1 MRPPSRF
8 CLDFRE
14 ASININDSARRRQ
27 GSCVSADLE
36 GITTPLQPST
46 RTDSVVDHVAS
57 RLRGPRHDSGPEG
70 RRREVAKTAKPRDV
84 ETIQTSG
91 TSHSS
96 SWEMHRKSD
105 DQTFSST
112 GNRTSRAL
120 GEKWLVLGAPN
131 TCIIRETAPL
141 IDVTIGK
148 VMPSYRTLAAP
159 GHRQVKR

>member
-1 MRPPSRF
+1 MAKPAVRSSIGQQMRPPSRF

-112 GNRTSRAL
+112 GNRTSRRRISSTRHL
-120 GEKWLVLGAPN
+120 TG
-131 TCIIRETAPL
+131 REL
-141 IDVTIGK
+141 EVH
-148 VMPSYRTLAAP
+148 RTL
-159 GHRQVKR
+159 